1 MSNNLGGLVTGQILK
16 GVQRTEMM
24 LSSGTTLTGV
34 GELVVSPDGNFILE
48 LELKSQRA
56 RA

>member
-24 LSSGTTLTGV
+24 LTSGTTLTGV
-34 GELVVSPDGNFILE
+34 GELVVSADGN
-48 LELKSQRA
+48 
-56 RA
+56 